1 MDEDFINQYVQRILR
16 EVDHINRDRL
26 LKETK
31 IIILESH
38 NEVNK
43 NEIENLKTQILI
55 ADELKNQALSS
66 LEKITIDYKNLQ
78 ENKNALESTIR
89 DLNNE
94 NNRVD
99 ILDKE
104 LRSLESTIRDL
115 NNEKTNLN
123 QELNSEKNRA
133 ANLDREIRSLEKNA
147 EKNIQE
153 NKNAL
158 ESTIRD
164 LNNEKTNLNQELNNE
179 KNRAANLD
187 REIARQSGELN
198 AMFLELKNLQE
209 NKNALESTIRDL
221 NNEKIELNQEL
232 AKQSDEH
239 NDMLLELQNSTQQVV
254 DTTVT
259 TTKNNRRP
267 RTKVSHDN
275 TF

>member
-43 NEIENLKTQILI
+43 NEIENLKTQIAI

-66 LEKITIDYKNLQ
+66 LEKVTVDYKNLQ
-78 ENKNALESTIR
+78 ENKNALESNIR
-89 DLNNE
+89 DLH
-94 NNRVD
+94 
-99 ILDKE
+99 
-104 LRSLESTIRDL
+104 
-115 NNEKTNLN
+115 NEKN
-123 QELNSEKNRA
+123 
-133 ANLDREIRSLEKNA
+133 
-147 EKNIQE
+147 
-153 NKNAL
+153 
-158 ESTIRD
+158 
-164 LNNEKTNLNQELNNE
+164 NLNQELNNE

-187 REIARQSGELN
+187 REFARQSAELN
-198 AMFLELKNLQE
+198 SVFLEFKNLQE
-209 NKNALESTIRDL
+209 NKNALESVIRDL

-239 NDMLLELQNSTQQVV
+239 NARLLELQNSTQQVV

-259 TTKNNRRP
+259 TRKNIRRP
-267 RTKVSHDN
+267 RPKVLDDD

>member
-123 QELNSEKNRA
+123 QELNSEMNRA

-164 LNNEKTNLNQELNNE
+164 LNNEK
-179 KNRAANLD
+179 
-187 REIARQSGELN
+187 
-198 AMFLELKNLQE
+198 
-209 NKNALESTIRDL
+209 
-221 NNEKIELNQEL
+221 IELNQEL
-232 AKQSDEH
+232 AKQNDEH